1 MVGKNPG
8 LKCKVRGLSLD
19 FNYLYFISVLRVD
32 CVILKSKACEKAIRV
47 LESNRIMSWKDI
59 TAH

>member
-8 LKCKVRGLSLD
+8 LKYKVRGLSLD

-47 LESNRIMSWKDI
+47 LESNQIMSWKDI